1 MKRYFGWMVF
11 VSAIATAIE
20 LKGWSRY
27 QDGAFIELTIVFG
40 MGLIVGLCLAVFT
53 DRSRGM
59 PAAYLKLGS
68 ATLCGLILG
77 AAATTVDVS
86 LRQNIERLVLFTLL
100 GLVLGLM
107 RFFATKQPQGNSA
120 APSS

>member
-11 VSAIATAIE
+11 VSAIAIAIK

-27 QDGAFIELTIVFG
+27 QDRAFIELTMVFVV
-40 MGLIVGLCLAVFT
+40 GLIIGLCLAVFT

-59 PAAYLKLGS
+59 AAAFLKLGS

-77 AAATTVDVS
+77 AAATSAD
-86 LRQNIERLVLFTLL
+86 LGIRQNIERLALFTFL
-100 GLVLGLM
+100 GLMLGLM
-107 RFFATKQPQGNSA
+107 RFFATKRSHGSTR
-120 APSS
+120 AP